1 MLTAAITPQQ
11 SGAGHAADG
20 GAGSP
25 ANGFAI
31 LLQALAGGQQQA
43 TAKGTA
49 ALLATGEAD
58 AAGTPEA
65 TEASAAAAEGA
76 AQSQIVDPNLVVAT
90 QNGDAAHGTS
100 LPAAG
105 QPAATPPGTATTAQ
119 TVDATAATQASGTIG
134 PQTGEAQG
142 QAATTQAGAQ
152 SSGQAPHPTAAADGQ
167 TAGDGSAPAKATETA
182 GASTTT
188 PADATGKATGPARDS
203 APQPP
208 VDQGAGGTQTHNPP
222 AHDAPAQGTPP
233 QGEQQAAAPSQT
245 DSVTSSQAA
254 ATTPA
259 PAAAQPAAAAQ
270 AQSTTS
276 RQTAR
281 NANAATPATPN
292 TPQPA
297 AAATPANAPAE
308 GLSAADGDAAEGPV
322 RPVPTQAQSTNTP
335 GQQATKPAGETG
347 QTAQAPTPTGT
358 EAKTA
363 QTELPFAERLSAF
376 RAMSALDPFGFVAP
390 SSGTDSGLQLAS
402 FVSEGAVLTV
412 QQAAASSSVELPTA
426 FGARSAAADPG
437 MQLAVQIHRAITANS
452 QQFRIQLEPAELGRV
467 DVRLNFGRDGRVRA
481 TIGVER
487 AETLDLIQRDV
498 QELERVL
505 KEAGTDPNKLDLRF
519 NLQGEG
525 HEQAAHGN
533 ETDLT
538 AADADAEAA
547 GDADTTDLT
556 EVNPRSQRIDG
567 LLDMHV

>member
-20 GAGSP
+20 GTGSP

-49 ALLATGEAD
+49 ALLATGETD

-65 TEASAAAAEGA
+65 TDATAAAAEGA

-90 QNGDAAHGTS
+90 QNGDAAHGT
-100 LPAAG
+100 PQATAG
-105 QPAATPPGTATTAQ
+105 QTTATLPDTATTAQ
-119 TVDATAATQASGTIG
+119 TADTTAATQGSGTTG

-142 QAATTQAGAQ
+142 QAATTQAGAEA
-152 SSGQAPHPTAAADGQ
+152 SGQAPRPTAAADGQ
-167 TAGDGSAPAKATETA
+167 TAGDGPATAKATETA
-182 GASTTT
+182 GVGTAT
-188 PADATGKATGPARDS
+188 PADATGKATGPTRDG

-208 VDQGAGGTQTHNPP
+208 VDQGAGGTQTHNAP

-245 DSVTSSQAA
+245 DSVTASQTA

-276 RQTAR
+276 RQAARSAGTTA
-281 NANAATPATPN
+281 PATPN
-292 TPQPA
+292 APQA
-297 AAATPANAPAE
+297 AAAGTPANAQAD
-308 GLSAADGDAAEGPV
+308 GLPTDGDAAEGPV
-322 RPVPTQAQSTNTP
+322 RPVPTQTQSANTP
-335 GQQATKPAGETG
+335 GQQTTKPAGEIG

-402 FVSEGAVLTV
+402 FISEGAVLTV
-412 QQAAASSSVELPTA
+412 QQAAAPSSVELPTA

-519 NLQGEG
+519 NLQGES

-538 AADADAEAA
+538 VADADAETA

-556 EVNPRSQRIDG
+556 AANSRSQRIDG